1 MKTALSESMV
11 ATIKDAASKLMGHK
25 RRAFQ
30 AQVTRD
36 YLDGSARRAER
47 VFGWGRHNV
56 QLGLHEQRTG
66 IICVDNFSAR
76 GDKKTEQKLP
86 QLEQDIRDLAEP
98 HSQQDP
104 KFQSPFLYT
113 RITAAA
119 MRQALIEQ
127 KGWTDEQL
135 PHVNT
140 IGEILNR
147 LGFKLR
153 RVQKAKPLKKV
164 RETDAIFENVQRENE
179 ASDARADSL
188 RVSIDTKAKVD
199 LGEFSRGG
207 QARGSSA
214 TKALDHDTQSK
225 KNSSPWGFSMCWA
238 DC

>member
-1 MKTALSESMV
+1 MNGELTELMIS
-11 ATIKDAASKLMGHK
+11 TIKDGASKLTGHK

-30 AQVTRD
+30 AQVTLD
-36 YLDGSARRAER
+36 YLDGSARQAER
-47 VFGWGRHNV
+47 VFGWGRHTV
-56 QLGLHEQRTG
+56 QLGLHETRTG
-66 IICVDNFSAR
+66 IICLGNFSAR
-76 GDKKTEQKLP
+76 GNKKTEEKLP
-86 QLEQDIRDLAEP
+86 QLERDIRDLAEP

-119 MRQALIEQ
+119 MRQALIEH

-140 IGEILNR
+140 IGVILNR

-153 RVQKAKPLKKV
+153 RVQKAKPVKKV
-164 RETDAIFENVQRENE
+164 QETDAIFENVQRENA
-179 ASDARADSL
+179 ASDARTDSL
-188 RVSIDTKAKVD
+188 RISIDTKAKVD

-207 QARGSSA
+207 QSRGATA
-214 TKALDHDTQSK
+214 TKALDHDMQSK
-225 KNSSPWGFSMCWA
+225 KNSSHSEFSMSLA